1 MTENEIYKM
10 DDRRL
15 INFFEDSILQ
25 DPTLETTLNN
35 LTALTALLDRGL
47 FQFSVQKLILFS
59 AKAKNIL
66 LFSGERQKKNLMK
79 KTLLN

>member
-35 LTALTALLDRGL
+35 LTALTALLDRG
-47 FQFSVQKLILFS
+47 FISIS
-59 AKAKNIL
+59 KN
-66 LFSGERQKKNLMK
+66 
-79 KTLLN
+79 

>member
-35 LTALTALLDRGL
+35 LTALTALLDRG

-59 AKAKNIL
+59 AKAKNNL